1 MLMFAAPLVA
11 EILNVPRVH
20 VMLQPAAMLSAHD
33 PMPPPGMMWMPP
45 LSPATWKVLWR
56 LARQSTRPWFRELEA
71 FRAELGLPN
80 DARHP
85 FFDSHSPHLNLAL
98 FSREL
103 APPQPD
109 WPERTVQTGFLF
121 GDTGHHPQPMPEAL
135 ARFFDTGSPPLVFT
149 LGSTGVWDPGPFYHE
164 AARAAEILRMR
175 AVLLTGAP
183 GGVDFPLPSD
193 VIACEYAPHREVFPR
208 AAAIIHHG
216 GVGTTAEALRAG
228 RPMVI
233 VPYSHD
239 QPDNARRCR
248 ALGVARVVRRS
259 RARAERLAR
268 ELKAVLEDPAMA
280 PRARE
285 VGERVRAEAGA
296 RAAADAI
303 LALVD

>member
-1 MLMFAAPLVA
+1 
-11 EILNVPRVH
+11 
-20 VMLQPAAMLSAHD
+20 
-33 PMPPPGMMWMPP
+33 
-45 LSPATWKVLWR
+45 
-56 LARQSTRPWFRELEA
+56 
-71 FRAELGLPN
+71 
-80 DARHP
+80 
-85 FFDSHSPHLNLAL
+85 
-98 FSREL
+98 
-103 APPQPD
+103 
-109 WPERTVQTGFLF
+109 
-121 GDTGHHPQPMPEAL
+121 
-135 ARFFDTGSPPLVFT
+135 
-149 LGSTGVWDPGPFYHE
+149 
-164 AARAAEILRMR
+164 
-175 AVLLTGAP
+175 
-183 GGVDFPLPSD
+183 LPSD

-228 RPMVI
+228 RPTVI

-248 ALGVARVVRRS
+248 SLGVARVVRRS

-268 ELKAVLEDPAMA
+268 ELKAVLEDPATA